1 VRLSEDEIRQITLSA
16 IEELGEKA
24 SPELVKKVVQ
34 RSVSKI
40 ETSSR
45 TETNVT
51 SGRVILTAYGLN
63 HPGIVSSITKALSDN
78 NCDIQDIS
86 QKIMQ
91 EFFSM
96 IMLLDITNSPRDLKE
111 IQDEMSRIANDLK
124 IKIFMQHEDIFR
136 FMHRI

>member
-40 ETSSR
+40 EASGKAGS
-45 TETNVT
+45 EVT

-63 HPGIVSSITKALSDN
+63 HPGIVSSITKALSES

-96 IMLLDITNSPRDLKE
+96 IMLIDITNSPKDLKE
-111 IQDEMSRIANDLK
+111 IQDEMSAIANDLK
-124 IKIFMQHEDIFR
+124 VKIFMQHEELFR

>member
-1 VRLSEDEIRQITLSA
+1 MRLSEDEIRQITLSA

-34 RSVSKI
+34 KSVTKI
-40 ETSSR
+40 ETSGR
-45 TETNVT
+45 TEKDQST
-51 SGRVILTAYGLN
+51 GRAILTAYGLN
-63 HPGIVSSITKALSDN
+63 HPGVVSSITKALSEN

-91 EFFSM
+91 EFFTM
-96 IMLLDITNSPRDLKE
+96 IMLVDITNSSRDLKD
-111 IQDEMSRIANDLK
+111 IQDEMSKIANDLK
-124 IKIFMQHEDIFR
+124 IKIFMQHEDLFR

>member
-1 VRLSEDEIRQITLSA
+1 MRLSEDEIRQITLSA

-34 RSVSKI
+34 KSVSKI
-40 ETSSR
+40 ETSGR
-45 TETNVT
+45 TEKDVT
-51 SGRVILTAYGLN
+51 SGRVILTAYGVN
-63 HPGIVSSITKALSDN
+63 HPGIVSTITKALSET

-96 IMLLDITNSPRDLKE
+96 IMLLDITNSSRDLKE
-111 IQDEMSRIANDLK
+111 IQDEMSRIADDLK
-124 IKIFMQHEDIFR
+124 VKIFMQHEDIFR

>member
-1 VRLSEDEIRQITLSA
+1 MRLSEDEIRQITLSA

-34 RSVSKI
+34 KSVSKI

-45 TETNVT
+45 TEKDLS
-51 SGRVILTAYGLN
+51 SGRAILTAYGLN
-63 HPGIVSSITKALSDN
+63 HPGVVSSITKALSEN

-91 EFFSM
+91 EFFTM
-96 IMLLDITNSPRDLKE
+96 IMLVDITNSSRDLKE
-111 IQDEMSRIANDLK
+111 IQDEMSKIADELK
-124 IKIFMQHEDIFR
+124 IKIFMQHEDLFR